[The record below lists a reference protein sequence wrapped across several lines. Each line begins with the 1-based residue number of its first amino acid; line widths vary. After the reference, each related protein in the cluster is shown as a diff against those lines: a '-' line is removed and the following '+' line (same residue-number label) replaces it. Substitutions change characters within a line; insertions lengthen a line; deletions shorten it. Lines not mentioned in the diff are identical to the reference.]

1 MSPTRR
7 ARLSAPFW
15 FRTFCFARCVL
26 LPALGDLFAA
36 LLLFCFALILLPIL
50 L

>member
-7 ARLSAPFW
+7 ARLTAPPL
-15 FRTFCFARCVL
+15 FRARCYMRAVIG
-26 LPALGDLFAA
+26 PALGDLFAA

>member
-15 FRTFCFARCVL
+15 FRAFCFARCVL
-26 LPALGDLFAA
+26 LPALGDLFTA
-36 LLLFCFALILLPIL
+36 LLLFGFLLILLPVL
-50 L
+50 F